1 MEDQLQLLQLTN
13 VAKNRLISM
22 SKWGKFISIGNIIM
36 GVIII
41 IGSLFVGTFFDK
53 IAATT
58 GQKMPVNFLPIIL
71 VYSFIG
77 VIIALPGFFLFS
89 FSRKISKA
97 LFSENDALLEE
108 SLGSLNTYFTIN
120 GIIMILSLL
129 FYALMIVVM
138 VITIS
143 QFPTDKQ

>member
-13 VAKNRLISM
+13 VAKNHLISM
-22 SKWGKFISIGNIIM
+22 SKWGKFISIGNIVM
-36 GVIII
+36 GAIII
-41 IGSLFVGTFFDK
+41 IGSFFVGTFFDS

-58 GQKMPVNFLPIIL
+58 GQKMPVNFIPVIIF
-71 VYSFIG
+71 YSFIG
-77 VIIALPGFFLFS
+77 VIIALPGFFLFA

-120 GIIMILSLL
+120 GIIMVLSLL
-129 FYALMIVVM
+129 FYALMIVAM
-138 VITIS
+138 VIGLS
-143 QFPTDKQ
+143 AMKR